1 MEITEEEYK
10 ALKEMF
16 DILQQV
22 QVSSVNNIH
31 LMSAAFSR
39 LQTILQ
45 NIDGRKLEELK
56 NKEEK

>member
-10 ALKEMF
+10 ALREMF

-22 QVSSVNNIH
+22 ELRGANNIH
-31 LMSAAFSR
+31 LFSAAFSR
-39 LQTILQ
+39 LQGILQ